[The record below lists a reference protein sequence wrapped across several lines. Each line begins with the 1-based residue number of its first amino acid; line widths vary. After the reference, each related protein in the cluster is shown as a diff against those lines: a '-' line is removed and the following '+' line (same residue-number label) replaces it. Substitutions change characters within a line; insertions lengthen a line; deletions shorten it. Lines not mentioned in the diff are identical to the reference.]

1 MQRQFNRSPL
11 EPMSLQNTIAAAS
24 NAGWAREDRGTSR
37 EAWHQIAN
45 RLRPRFRR
53 VAALMDECEPDIPIL
68 VEFLAGDHLVP
79 RLIRATR
86 RLRMELKHTA
96 SVGARQPTT
105 KDAAA
110 DEMGATIGPLNVA
123 GVGEGDRNR
132 LHARGRT
139 RQFARDGEIH
149 RDGDA
154 AEYFFL
160 VMSGVVRTCKFLA
173 DGRRQVEAFHG
184 TGDIF
189 GLELGANYSL
199 SAAAVCD
206 CTVKSYPRR
215 LLQSLAANDVGLTQQ
230 IFLHAMHNL
239 TRARDHSISL
249 GRRTAIEKVA
259 LFLNECSE
267 YSPDPGLID
276 LAMKREDIAD
286 YLGLTVETISR
297 ALSQLEH
304 DACIALSGP
313 RRVQIKDPGRLR
325 QLAS

>member
-1 MQRQFNRSPL
+1 
-11 EPMSLQNTIAAAS
+11 MSLQDTIDEAS
-24 NAGWAREDRGTSR
+24 NAGWARENRGTSR
-37 EAWHQIAN
+37 EAWHQIAD

-53 VAALMDECEPDIPIL
+53 VAALMDECEPDILIL
-68 VEFLAGDHLVP
+68 VEILAGEHLVP

-86 RLRMELKHTA
+86 RLRTELKHTA
-96 SVGARQPTT
+96 SIVAQQHTTRGAAP
-105 KDAAA
+105 

-123 GVGEGDRNR
+123 GVGERDRNS
-132 LHARGRT
+132 LHARART
-139 RQFARDGEIH
+139 RQFVRDGEIH
-149 RDGDA
+149 REGDA

-160 VMSGVVRTCKFLA
+160 VISGVVRSCKFLA

-184 TGDIF
+184 TDDIF
-189 GLELGANYSL
+189 GLELGASYSL
-199 SAAAVCD
+199 SAAAVCN

-215 LLQSLAANDVGLTQQ
+215 LLQALAANDVGLTQQ
-230 IFLHAMHNL
+230 IFLHAMRNL

-259 LFLNECSE
+259 LFLNEWSE

-276 LAMKREDIAD
+276 LVMKREDIAD

-297 ALSQLEH
+297 VLSQLEH
-304 DACIALSGP
+304 DAFIALTGP
-313 RRVQIKDPGRLR
+313 RRVQIKDPGKLR

>member
-1 MQRQFNRSPL
+1 
-11 EPMSLQNTIAAAS
+11 MSLQNTIAAAS
-24 NAGWAREDRGTSR
+24 NAGWARENGGTSG
-37 EAWHQIAN
+37 EAWHQIAE

-53 VAALMDECEPDIPIL
+53 IAALMDECEPDILVL
-68 VEFLAGDHLVP
+68 VELSAGEHLVP

-86 RLRMELKHTA
+86 RLRTELKHTA
-96 SVGARQPTT
+96 SVVAQQHAT
-105 KDAAA
+105 KAAAA
-110 DEMGATIGPLNVA
+110 DEMGATIGILNVA
-123 GVGEGDRNR
+123 GVGEGDCNS

-139 RQFARDGEIH
+139 RHFARDGEIY
-149 RDGDA
+149 RDGDP

-160 VMSGVVRTCKFLA
+160 VLSGVVRTCKFLG

-199 SAAAVCD
+199 SAAAVCK

-215 LLQSLAANDVGLTQQ
+215 FLQTLAANDVCLTRQL
-230 IFLHAMHNL
+230 FLHAMHNL
-239 TRARDHSISL
+239 ARARDHSISL
-249 GRRTAIEKVA
+249 GLRTAVEKVA

-267 YSPDPGLID
+267 YSPDPGRIELV
-276 LAMKREDIAD
+276 MKREDIAD

-304 DACIALSGP
+304 DAFIALSGS

-325 QLAS
+325 QFAS